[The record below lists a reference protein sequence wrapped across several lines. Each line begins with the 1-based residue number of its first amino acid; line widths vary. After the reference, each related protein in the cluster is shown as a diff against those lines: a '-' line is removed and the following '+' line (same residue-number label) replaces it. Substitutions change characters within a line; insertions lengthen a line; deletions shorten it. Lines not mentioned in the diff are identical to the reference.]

1 MDIGRYN
8 LAWNDFQSCTTNSLK
23 DLIAREEFIDVTIA
37 CDDDKQIKAHK
48 VILSACSEFFRN
60 ILLKN
65 THQHPLI
72 YLDNLK
78 IENLQALISFM
89 YHGETNIP
97 QDMFTDFIK
106 AAQKYKIKGLNEQ
119 SEAIPQARKRRRFQ
133 STSSSIAA
141 PSVNI
146 KEEAVPVGNEE
157 INSVEVVKNTIVD
170 TLINTKTKSEE
181 DDEDMNEST
190 SDVQVELTQVDVVE
204 PMDDSESGDTYMFGD
219 VPSNNDNICKTDE
232 SDPDYEE
239 QGGDFLQNE
248 NKVFSEEES
257 DGDDDDTNNG
267 SIEDQIEIESI
278 VDRKEKRSKP
288 DSDYESIG
296 EEESSDD
303 EYEEES
309 EGEESS
315 DEESLDDESDSDENE
330 LIVKE
335 ELVYEIDDAMIV
347 KPDNEDEKLLLENNN
362 KNIKKEVHSED
373 SESEFL

>member
-1 MDIGRYN
+1 MG
-8 LAWNDFQSCTTNSLK
+8 
-23 DLIAREEFIDVTIA
+23 
-37 CDDDKQIKAHK
+37 
-48 VILSACSEFFRN
+48 
-60 ILLKN
+60 
-65 THQHPLI
+65 
-72 YLDNLK
+72 
-78 IENLQALISFM
+78 
-89 YHGETNIP
+89 
-97 QDMFTDFIK
+97 
-106 AAQKYKIKGLNEQ
+106 
-119 SEAIPQARKRRRFQ
+119 
-133 STSSSIAA
+133 
-141 PSVNI
+141 
-146 KEEAVPVGNEE
+146 
-157 INSVEVVKNTIVD
+157 
-170 TLINTKTKSEE
+170 KSEE
-181 DDEDMNEST
+181 DDEDMNESA
-190 SDVQVELTQVDVVE
+190 SDVQVELTQVDVVG
-204 PMDDSESGDTYMFGD
+204 PMDESESGDNYMFGD
-219 VPSNNDNICKTDE
+219 VPSSNDNICKTDE

-257 DGDDDDTNNG
+257 DGDDDDTTNG

-315 DEESLDDESDSDENE
+315 DEESLDDESESDENE

-335 ELVYEIDDAMIV
+335 EIINEIDDTLIV

-362 KNIKKEVHSED
+362 KNIKKEIQSED